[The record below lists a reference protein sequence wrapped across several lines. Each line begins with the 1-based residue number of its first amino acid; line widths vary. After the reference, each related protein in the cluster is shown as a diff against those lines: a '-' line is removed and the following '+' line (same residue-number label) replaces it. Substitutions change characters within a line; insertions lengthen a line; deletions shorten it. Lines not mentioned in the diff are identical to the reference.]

1 MGLMNRESEQIDRE
15 IELIQDAFSEFTMND
30 HTGHDTNDFVDAQQ
44 IRQWLEKRWKA
55 ELARRIKAE
64 RVVIPAK
71 AGIHDVEVELK
82 QEHWDELGLERRLE
96 VRT

>member
-64 RVVIPAK
+64 R
-71 AGIHDVEVELK
+71 ELK